1 MSRFILGLGC
11 GGVYPLSATLTAES
25 SSSKENRAKLV
36 ALTFS
41 MQGVGYLFV
50 PIVNLILIYILSNDF
65 VNNTLHLRKDLMWR
79 LLLGI
84 GCLPGILIMVIR
96 SSGRL
101 IKNMKPNQHYHQD
114 IEADNEEQISQ
125 NIFQTVHIAKV
136 QEEKKGK
143 GNEENNTTCRSSIK
157 DAIMT
162 EDNIVQKF
170 LGTGGTWFIFDVLFY
185 GNTLFQPM

>member
-1 MSRFILGLGC
+1 MGC

-96 SSGRL
+96 LSGRL

-114 IEADNEEQISQ
+114 IEVDNEAQISQ
-125 NIFQTVHIAKV
+125 NIFQTVPIAKV

-162 EDNIVQKF
+162 EDKIVQKF